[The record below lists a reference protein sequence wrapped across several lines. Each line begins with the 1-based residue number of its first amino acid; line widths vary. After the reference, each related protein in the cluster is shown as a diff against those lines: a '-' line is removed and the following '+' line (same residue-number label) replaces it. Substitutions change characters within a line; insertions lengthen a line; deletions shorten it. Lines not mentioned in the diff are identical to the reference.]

1 MDDSDRIQ
9 QFQLSDE
16 TRKVRRSLLLV
27 SVLAFFIGLTGS
39 LPTELSFLGLKFTD
53 QAVAVSWFI
62 FSIALF
68 FFLAFLASSAVELS
82 IFLKPRAF
90 FAAYK
95 KQLLQHPAYDET
107 DWMDIAPPADPH
119 NLDEVQDEARREA
132 KWAAEKAMKPLER
145 FVWLRLLLDLAF
157 PLIFSVVAMFLLSDT
172 ITNRAEQ
179 GGADQPATAPESK
192 PEGDSKPQPES
203 KVRPQ

>member
-1 MDDSDRIQ
+1 MDDSDKIE
-9 QFQLSDE
+9 QFSLSDE
-16 TRKVRRSLLLV
+16 TRKNRRSLLLI

-39 LPTELSFLGLKFTD
+39 LPTELSFVGLKFSD

-62 FSIALF
+62 FSITLF

-82 IFLKPRAF
+82 VFLKPRAF

-119 NLDEVQDEARREA
+119 NLDEVQGEARRDA

-145 FVWLRLLLDLAF
+145 FVWLRLLLDLVF
-157 PLIFSVVAMFLLSDT
+157 PLIFSLVAMILLAVT

-179 GGADQPATAPESK
+179 DGADQPATAPESK
-192 PEGDSKPQPES
+192 LEGNSKREPDSEGRSQ
-203 KVRPQ
+203 